1 MPDKH
6 ALLSP
11 SAAHRWL
18 NCTAAPHMEEQFPEQ
33 TSDYAEEGRLAHSV
47 CELVAKKKFT
57 AMSSKIYMEKLAKL
71 KTDPQWKDE
80 MLQTAAIYVEHLN
93 ERAMEFKHCPYIAL
107 EVSVDISDYAPQAF
121 GTCDCIM
128 ISGEDL
134 IITDYK
140 HGKGVAVSPQDNPQM
155 QLYALGALKLYR
167 PIYNDKIR
175 RIHMYI
181 DQPRLNSYDGVSLTI
196 EELLAWGEGIKE
208 KAEAAFAGKGKFVP
222 GDWCRFCRAKAQCRA
237 RADQNTALEDFKD
250 CIPLGRSV
258 PMQAEYDAT
267 GFKPS
272 NCLTDEEIGALLVR
286 AEGLVAW
293 YNDLKE
299 YALAACLN
307 GKTIPGW
314 KAVEGRSTRAWTDQ
328 DAALEALMA
337 GGVEEA
343 IIYDRV
349 PKTLA
354 QLEKVI
360 GKQRFGELVGG
371 MITKSPGKPALATE
385 NDKRPAYNGAAAD
398 FSEVK
403 AL

>member
-71 KTDPQWKDE
+71 KIDPQWKDE

-93 ERAMEFKHCPYIAL
+93 ERAMEFKHCPHIAL

-237 RADQNTALEDFKD
+237 RTANYTALEEFK
-250 CIPLGRSV
+250 
-258 PMQAEYDAT
+258 
-267 GFKPS
+267 
-272 NCLTDEEIGALLVR
+272 NCMPNTASACLSDEEIGDLLVR
-286 AEGLVAW
+286 GAGLTAW

-299 YALAACLN
+299 YALAACLK

-314 KAVEGRSTRAWTDQ
+314 KEVEGRSSRTWTDQ
-328 DAALEALMA
+328 EAALKALISGGIDEAL
-337 GGVEEA
+337 
-343 IIYDRV
+343 IYDKV
-349 PKTLA
+349 PKSLA
-354 QLEKVI
+354 QLEKTL
-360 GKQRFGELVGG
+360 GKQCFEELAAG
-371 MITKSPGKPALATE
+371 MIFKPPGKPTLVLE
-385 NDKRPAYNGAAAD
+385 SDKRPPYNPAAAD
-398 FSEVK
+398 FAGAAIQQADTE
-403 AL
+403 

>member
-6 ALLSP
+6 AILSP

-18 NCTAAPHMEEQFPEQ
+18 HCTPAPRVEAEFPET
-33 TSDYAEEGRLAHSV
+33 TSEYAEEGRLAHSV
-47 CELVAKKKFT
+47 CELAAKKKFAVMNNRT
-57 AMSSKIYMEKLAKL
+57 YNSRLKKL
-71 KTDPQWKDE
+71 KADPKWDDE
-80 MLQTAAIYVEHLN
+80 MLSTAATYVEHLT
-93 ERAMEFKHCPYIAL
+93 EHAMRFEHAPYVAL
-107 EVSVDISDYAPQAF
+107 EVQVDITDYAPEAF

-128 ISGEDL
+128 IGGDEL

-140 HGKGVAVSPQDNPQM
+140 HGKGVPVSAQDNPQM
-155 QLYALGALKLYR
+155 LLYALGALKLYR
-167 PIYNDKIR
+167 PIYGDMIR
-175 RIHMYI
+175 RVSTYI
-181 DQPRLNSYDGVSLTI
+181 DQPRLGSYDGASMTV
-196 EELLAWGEGIKE
+196 EELLAWGESIKP
-208 KAEAAFAGKGKFVP
+208 KAAAAFMGTGEFAP
-222 GDWCRFCRAKAQCRA
+222 GEWCRFCRAKAKCRA
-237 RADQNTALEDFKD
+237 RANQNTALEDFKD
-250 CIPLGRSV
+250 CIQLGRSI
-258 PMQAEYDAT
+258 PMQTEYDAT

-299 YALAACLN
+299 YALVACLN

-371 MITKSPGKPALATE
+371 MITKSPGKPALAAE
-385 NDKRPAYNGAAAD
+385 SDKRPAYNGAAAD

-403 AL
+403 AI